1 MWILRYSSGI
11 ENSTLGYVPKCVPKK
26 SSLTIVEPYGY
37 NEYIEVTVLM
47 SPWKGDLENLE
58 EPYSYGYPM

>member
-1 MWILRYSSGI
+1 
-11 ENSTLGYVPKCVPKK
+11 LGVDRYVPKCVPNK

-47 SPWKGDLENLE
+47 SPWNVVV
-58 EPYSYGYPM
+58 

>member
-1 MWILRYSSGI
+1 MILPLR
-11 ENSTLGYVPKCVPKK
+11 YVPKYVPNK

-58 EPYSYGYPM
+58 EPYSYRFTS

>member
-1 MWILRYSSGI
+1 MGVDR
-11 ENSTLGYVPKCVPKK
+11 YVPKCVPNN

-47 SPWKGDLENLE
+47 SPWKGDLEIPRGAIFLWL
-58 EPYSYGYPM
+58 SHVSH

>member
-1 MWILRYSSGI
+1 
-11 ENSTLGYVPKCVPKK
+11 
-26 SSLTIVEPYGY
+26 LTIVEPYGY

-58 EPYSYGYPM
+58 EPYT